1 MGKEFVPMGYF
12 VKCSGRMGER
22 TVGEENFGY
31 YRLSALSERSSDG
44 AVLEKRVTDG
54 QAGEAWPGGR
64 ARGLGRVSLQAPV
77 SLFKGPRVFI

>member
-1 MGKEFVPMGYF
+1 MLHTIVIMLYAGAFEYEFVLVF
-12 VKCSGRMGER
+12 S
-22 TVGEENFGY
+22 FFI
-31 YRLSALSERSSDG
+31 SAG